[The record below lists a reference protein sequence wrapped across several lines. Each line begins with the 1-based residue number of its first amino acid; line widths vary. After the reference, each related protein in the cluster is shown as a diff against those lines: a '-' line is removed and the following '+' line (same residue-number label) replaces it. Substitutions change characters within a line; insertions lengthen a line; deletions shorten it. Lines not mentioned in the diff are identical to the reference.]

1 MWTVNE
7 TQGLSQENLSPS
19 DRRLLLAA
27 SLRLFLRRLNHGL
40 TVRRNDVLRVVEFAD
55 GDGEAAA

>member
-1 MWTVNE
+1 MWTVVE

-27 SLRLFLRRLNHGL
+27 SLRLLLRRLNHGFAI
-40 TVRRNDVLRVVEFAD
+40 RRDEVLRVVEFAD
-55 GDGEAAA
+55 GDGEAGA